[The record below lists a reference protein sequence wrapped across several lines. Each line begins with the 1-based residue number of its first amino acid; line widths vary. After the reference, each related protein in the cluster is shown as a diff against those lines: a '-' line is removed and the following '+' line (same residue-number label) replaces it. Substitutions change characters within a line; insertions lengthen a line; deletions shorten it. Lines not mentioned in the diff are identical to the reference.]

1 MSAPNGKIVLSLKT
15 KGSLKMTYTIT
26 LETFS
31 GSTKKINLSSKG
43 QVAQFISTY
52 PTQLPVGV
60 SVKVACDTLGISG
73 TLRGTST
80 LTNSN

>member
-1 MSAPNGKIVLSLKT
+1 
-15 KGSLKMTYTIT
+15 MTYTVT

-31 GSTKKINLSSKG
+31 GSTKKINFASKG
-43 QVAQFISTY
+43 AVAQFVSQY

-60 SVKVACDTLGISG
+60 SVKVACDTLGLSG
-73 TLRGTST
+73 TLRGTRT

>member
-1 MSAPNGKIVLSLKT
+1 
-15 KGSLKMTYTIT
+15 MTYTVT

-31 GSTKKINLSSKG
+31 GYTKKINLSSQG
-43 QVAQFISTY
+43 QVALFINTY

-80 LTNSN
+80 LTPSNSK

>member
-1 MSAPNGKIVLSLKT
+1 MNYIV
-15 KGSLKMTYTIT
+15 T

-31 GSTKKINLSSKG
+31 GSTKKINFSSKG
-43 QVAQFISTY
+43 AVAQFVSQY

-60 SVKVACDTLGISG
+60 SVKVACDTLGIRG
-73 TLRGTST
+73 TLRGTRT